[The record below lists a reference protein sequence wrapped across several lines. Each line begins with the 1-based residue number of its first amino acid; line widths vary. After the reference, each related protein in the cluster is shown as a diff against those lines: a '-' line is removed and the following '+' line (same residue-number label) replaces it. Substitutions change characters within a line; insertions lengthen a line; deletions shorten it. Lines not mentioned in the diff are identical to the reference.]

1 MIINFLFI
9 NHPSKMLLSPQNLI
23 FRKILTNRV
32 YQIEKKPKK
41 WKNTLFLFFGF
52 HSKLVREH
60 FGPKKMDPPICPPL
74 GYFCNFNLN
83 FEFLEKNIW
92 DTLKWQKYFFC
103 PNQYLSPAIW
113 IFQLSSKTK
122 KLQPFKVSLSSANMS
137 KSRNFVAPVGPLRG
151 KKNKSYFYILLLW
164 PICTKYLTFSQIGDF
179 ACREGGHL
187 IWNDPKRKVKLCV
200 NNSTPP
206 SGIPNGRLT
215 AIIGLFLLRFI

>member
-23 FRKILTNRV
+23 FHKILKNRV
-32 YQIEKKPKK
+32 YQIAKKPKK
-41 WKNTLFLFFGF
+41 WKNVLFFIFEF

-83 FEFLEKNIW
+83 FEFLEK
-92 DTLKWQKYFFC
+92 KYLRHPKITKIFFFC

-122 KLQPFKVSLSSANMS
+122 KLQPFKVSLLSANLS

-151 KKNKSYFYILLLW
+151 QKKIIFLHFTFMTHMYKISDFQPNRWFCMSWVEPLDMKW
-164 PICTKYLTFSQIGDF
+164 PIHI
-179 ACREGGHL
+179 A
-187 IWNDPKRKVKLCV
+187 KLV
-200 NNSTPP
+200 
-206 SGIPNGRLT
+206 RLR
-215 AIIGLFLLRFI
+215 IFCLW